1 MAVSNPTLR
10 TTFTTDAEFREWAQA
25 VHDALVA
32 VGMTQTAD
40 TGQVN
45 LATVAKPTSTGVYM
59 GYEVF
64 RFSDTLQATKPVYI
78 KVEYGSAQ
86 GGATR
91 PGVAVTVGTGTN
103 GAGTLTG
110 QVGTRMALYPSAD
123 PSVGTGRF
131 SGANNRLTF
140 CLYPDGAGAANVIF
154 FSVERTKDAAGA
166 DNGDG
171 LHSTGVGASSVQS
184 QTIPYS
190 GTISGV
196 QSALATPLPP
206 GESTAVNGSD
216 VVVFSVFPV
225 ARVSRNPVQN
235 LVTYLTADISGG
247 TTISVD
253 PDGAGAKSYYCA
265 GALGTTVTSWNSS
278 ARLAFRYE

>member
-40 TGQVN
+40 TGQIN
-45 LATVAKPTSTGVYM
+45 LATVAKPTGTGTYM

-64 RFSDTLQATKPVYI
+64 RFSDALQATKPVYI
-78 KVEYGSAQ
+78 RVEYGSAQ
-86 GGATR
+86 GSATR

-103 GAGTLTG
+103 GAGTITG
-110 QVGTRMALYPSAD
+110 QAGSRMVLYPSAD
-123 PSVGTGRF
+123 PSAGAGRF
-131 SGANNRLTF
+131 SGANNRLSF
-140 CLYPDGAGAANVIF
+140 CLYPDGSGTANVIF
-154 FSVERTKDAAGA
+154 FSVERTKDDTGA

-171 LHSTGVGASSVQS
+171 IFTVAVGASSPQT

-190 GTISGV
+190 GTIQGV
-196 QSALATPLPP
+196 QGSVTTPVPS
-206 GESTAVNGSD
+206 GETTAVNGSD
-216 VVVFSVFPV
+216 VVVWPCFPTP
-225 ARVSRNPVQN
+225 RLNRNPVQN
-235 LVTYLTADISGG
+235 VLTYLTADISGG

-265 GALGTTVTSWNSS
+265 GALGTAPTSWNNN